1 MESESK
7 RAVNQSGRPL
17 TTKTTTTTTT
27 KVNVVRVKSSKLTI
41 TAAAAATGRVV
52 EGGGPRVEKKRKS
65 EADLMV
71 SLKEKLIIKKAV
83 VQLERDGYIDKLGKL
98 YT

>member
-41 TAAAAATGRVV
+41 TAAAATGRVV